1 MGTRRNRSGTPEAPG
16 HETERR
22 LHSHTGSTTTEY
34 LQSPEEARVR
44 GEAEQFW
51 AEKGQEAT
59 VRGQQGPRTEDVN
72 DTGLSGT
79 RTVPRQARSPS
90 CQLAVLCV
98 QAGSVVMFT
107 L

>member
-1 MGTRRNRSGTPEAPG
+1 MRGNSSGTPEAPG

-22 LHSHTGSTTTEY
+22 LHSHTGSTTEY

-51 AEKGQEAT
+51 AEKGQGAT

-90 CQLAVLCV
+90 CQLGVLCV